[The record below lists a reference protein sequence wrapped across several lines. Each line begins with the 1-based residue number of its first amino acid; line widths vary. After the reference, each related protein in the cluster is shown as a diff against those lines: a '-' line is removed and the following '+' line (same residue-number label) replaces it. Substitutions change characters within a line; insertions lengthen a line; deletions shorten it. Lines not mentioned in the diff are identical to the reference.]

1 MEDENQFLKILLQKI
16 FRHFQPQGHLDP
28 TWRYCPGLGH
38 WGWNLFGFPGR
49 PADSAYRIT
58 LHIVK
63 QTRNSSGSQ
72 SWSIFFFVL
81 SYEIYF
87 SLNSYSTKHAS
98 QKGSHRPESED
109 AVYGLKLIKL
119 SIYINHPESVKTTG
133 FHIRVIYTRFT
144 TLIQFIKSCKN
155 NQKTLFSSECTQR
168 RQSRAQLPAIQTDSC
183 WAALN
188 PQTLRPCLTPSPNLS
203 QPLHGMVKHK
213 ITAVTIAGGQPSPCT
228 DAVCRSSS

>member
-144 TLIQFIKSCKN
+144 TLIQLIKSRKN
-155 NQKTLFSSECTQR
+155 NKKTLFSSECIRESSEPRVNYR
-168 RQSRAQLPAIQTDSC
+168 RSKRSGSQPSDRPTVPDALTKPLPASTG
-183 WAALN
+183 
-188 PQTLRPCLTPSPNLS
+188 
-203 QPLHGMVKHK
+203 GM
-213 ITAVTIAGGQPSPCT
+213 G
-228 DAVCRSSS
+228 